1 MFALAEITQEDR
13 LYRGLCQVLEDDRY
27 CCLAGTAQLGEFK
40 IVDDFPTAYT
50 DGRNVYFGREFIT
63 KLTDAEIRGVIV
75 HELAHIFR
83 RHMLS
88 LMWMWEKDSQ
98 LSNVVW
104 DMVINI
110 QITEENAHDKFAVL
124 PEPHIYDAKYKGK
137 TEVQVWED
145 MYKEGQ
151 GGQGGKEGD
160 GEGSGGFDEH
170 GVEKFRELTEQEQ
183 KDLDDETTE
192 AIRQGLLA
200 AEKSGKPKNQ
210 NIADLVAVKI
220 PWDSILQEW
229 MVTTFGV
236 GEDATF
242 RKPNKRYL
250 HMDIIRPTA
259 IQDSLKDVLVAIDTS
274 GSCCN
279 AKVLSKFL
287 SIVRNILET
296 VSVNKVHLLFWDTE
310 IRRYEVYGQG
320 HAPISE
326 LVNTTMQQGAEGGG
340 GTSPNCIPLYME
352 QHNIKPEGAIVLT
365 DGYIWGGWGD
375 GLWDCPVLWGILNN
389 PNAVPTNNKKV
400 DVTI

>member
-13 LYRGLCQVLEDDRY
+13 LYRGLCQVLDDDRY
-27 CCLAGTAQLGEFK
+27 CCLAGTAQLGEFA

-63 KLTDAEIRGVIV
+63 KLTDAEIPGVIV

-124 PEPHIYDAKYKGK
+124 PEPHIYDAKYKGM

-151 GGQGGKEGD
+151 GGQGGKEGE

-259 IQDSLKDVLVAIDTS
+259 IQDSLKDVLVAIDAS

-279 AKVLSKFL
+279 AEVLSKFL

-310 IRRYEVYGQG
+310 VRRYEVYGQG
-320 HAPISE
+320 HAPVSE

-340 GTSPNCIPLYME
+340 GTTPNCIPLYME